1 MCFYL
6 RQGGTMERS
15 VRKIDTVVAGKLD
28 GQLATTEKPQTA
40 LSTPELPAR
49 YQYLGP
55 ISEGG
60 MGSVHSVRD
69 RLLRRVMAMKI
80 LAPRLA
86 LRPKEINR
94 FHREA
99 QITAQL
105 DHPNIV
111 PVHELGTDRRGKRYF
126 TMKKV
131 EGRTVRQ
138 WIADTGRPA
147 ASADTLE
154 EMLQVF
160 VKVCDAV
167 AFAHSRGV
175 IHCDLK
181 PENVMVGP
189 FGQVYVMDWG
199 LAIVLDTH
207 DSDVGGG
214 GHIGTLSAPPIESR
228 GPFGTPSFM
237 SPEQALGA
245 PVDERTDVFGL
256 GAFLYNILT
265 GRPPYDSED
274 VRKAMA
280 EARAGA
286 VKFPPWDAEAP
297 LPLGLCQIVQKAMSR
312 DRAQRYASASD
323 MKRDVEMSLRGVPF
337 TAHLH
342 PAGSRIVVE
351 GDPGDSA
358 FIIVRG
364 SCVVYKTVGSRR
376 IVLRHLGPGAVFGE
390 TAVLSGGIRT
400 ATVEAEDE
408 VVVKVVSR
416 RLLEQNLGI
425 DTPFGVFVG
434 ALADRFREV
443 DGLLT
448 ARERA
453 DAGRDIDRD
462 IGS

>member
-1 MCFYL
+1 
-6 RQGGTMERS
+6 
-15 VRKIDTVVAGKLD
+15 
-28 GQLATTEKPQTA
+28 
-40 LSTPELPAR
+40 
-49 YQYLGP
+49 
-55 ISEGG
+55 
-60 MGSVHSVRD
+60 
-69 RLLRRVMAMKI
+69 
-80 LAPRLA
+80 
-86 LRPKEINR
+86 
-94 FHREA
+94 
-99 QITAQL
+99 
-105 DHPNIV
+105 
-111 PVHELGTDRRGKRYF
+111 
-126 TMKKV
+126 
-131 EGRTVRQ
+131 VRQ
-138 WIADTGRPA
+138 WIAAVGRPA
-147 ASADTLE
+147 ATPDTLE

-199 LAIVLDTH
+199 LAIVLDEH
-207 DSDVGGG
+207 LGGG
-214 GHIGTLSAPPIESR
+214 GGIGMLSAPPIESR

-280 EARAGA
+280 EARSCA
-286 VKFPPWDAEAP
+286 VKFPAWDAEAP
-297 LPLGLCQIVQKAMSR
+297 LPLELCQIAQKAMSR
-312 DRAQRYASASD
+312 DRSQRYASASD
-323 MKRDVEMSLRGVPF
+323 MKRDVETSLRGVPF
-337 TAHLH
+337 TAHLYS
-342 PAGSRIVVE
+342 AGTRIVVE

-364 SCVVYKTVGSRR
+364 SCVVYKTVDSRR
-376 IVLRHLGPGAVFGE
+376 VVLRHLGAGAVFGE

-453 DAGRDIDRD
+453 GAGRDSDRD
-462 IGS
+462 VDP

>member
-1 MCFYL
+1 
-6 RQGGTMERS
+6 
-15 VRKIDTVVAGKLD
+15 
-28 GQLATTEKPQTA
+28 
-40 LSTPELPAR
+40 
-49 YQYLGP
+49 
-55 ISEGG
+55 

-138 WIADTGRPA
+138 WIADSGRPA
-147 ASADTLE
+147 VSPDTLE

-207 DSDVGGG
+207 EPHVGGG

-256 GAFLYNILT
+256 GALLYNILT

-280 EARAGA
+280 EARACV
-286 VKFPPWDAEAP
+286 VKFPAWDAEAP
-297 LPLGLCQIVQKAMSR
+297 LPLGLCQIAQKAMSR
-312 DRAQRYASASD
+312 DRSQRYASVSD

-337 TAHLH
+337 TAHLY

-364 SCVVYKTVGSRR
+364 SCVVYKTMDSRR
-376 IVLRHLGPGAVFGE
+376 VVIRHLGPGAVFGE

-453 DAGRDIDRD
+453 GAGRDTDRD
-462 IGS
+462 GDF